1 MGSFSFLGMKVYV
14 TEEQELIME
23 PSLKW
28 AGNPNITVV
37 VKAYGL
43 KATAQVIEIC
53 LFMRNFFFHSVT
65 IFFRPF
71 FVEGLE
77 SSVVRG

>member
-1 MGSFSFLGMKVYV
+1 MPFLPGMKVYV

-28 AGNPNITVV
+28 AANPNITVA

-43 KATAQVIEIC
+43 KATIQV
-53 LFMRNFFFHSVT
+53 
-65 IFFRPF
+65 
-71 FVEGLE
+71 
-77 SSVVRG
+77 